1 MSDTIFALSSGPAPA
16 GIAVI
21 RLSGPNALAALQS
34 LLTSPSDGAKW
45 TPRPRYAHRRKLY
58 RPNPEFIAGPI
69 PGSEVLDDAL
79 ILFFP
84 APASFTGE
92 DVVELH
98 CHGGAATIAA
108 VLKALGQYPDC
119 RLAEAGEF
127 SRRAFANGNM
137 DLTEA
142 EALSDL
148 IAAETEA
155 QRRLALRLTT
165 GAGHDRYQDWTD
177 RLVRVLALIEAA
189 VDFPEDDLPPDMLDQ
204 NASAIA
210 SLIAEWEQD
219 IRLGALSSAIRD
231 GVRVAIV
238 GSPNVGKSSLL
249 NKLAGRDAAI
259 VSEIAGT
266 TRDVIEVRLDLGGY
280 AVTLS
285 DTAGLRETPDAV
297 EGEGVRRARATAES
311 ADIIL
316 WVSDDPMVF
325 DMPAPFGVL
334 DTIPVF
340 QLLTKCDVV
349 SAPRQWLDNPNRFGI
364 SSVTGVG
371 LQDLLSAITSV
382 CAERYGRATAAV
394 AVRARHREALSRA
407 SEALVA
413 SLVQPELALSG
424 EDIRVALMEMGRIT
438 GRVDVETVLDVVF
451 QEFCIGK

>member
-21 RLSGPNALAALQS
+21 RLSGPEALAALHS
-34 LLTSPSDGAKW
+34 LLLRQPTGSQWVPQ
-45 TPRPRYAHRRKLY
+45 PRRAHRRKLY
-58 RPNPEFIAGPI
+58 QPTFDTASDPD
-69 PGSEVLDDAL
+69 VLDDAL
-79 ILFFP
+79 VLYFP
-84 APASFTGE
+84 GPASFTGE

-108 VLKALGQYPDC
+108 VLKALGHYPGC

-142 EALSDL
+142 EALADL

-155 QRRLALRLTT
+155 QRRLALRLAT
-165 GAGHDRYQDWTD
+165 GAGHDGYQDWTD
-177 RLVRVLALIEAA
+177 RLIHILALIEAA
-189 VDFPEDDLPPDMLDQ
+189 VDFPEDDLPRDMLDQ
-204 NASAIA
+204 NTDAIA
-210 SLIAEWEQD
+210 TLVQEWQQD

-285 DTAGLRETPDAV
+285 DTAGLRDTPNVV
-297 EGEGVRRARATAES
+297 EGEGVRRARSTAQT
-311 ADIIL
+311 ADIVL
-316 WVSDDPMVF
+316 WVSDDPLVF
-325 DMPAPFGVL
+325 DMPEPFGVL
-334 DTIPVF
+334 ESVPVL
-340 QLLTKCDVV
+340 QLLTKCDMV
-349 SAPRQWLDNPNRFGI
+349 SAPSFWQNHAYRFGI
-364 SSVTGVG
+364 SSVTGIG
-371 LQDLLSAITSV
+371 LQDLLSAMTTI
-382 CAERYGRATAAV
+382 CADKYGQATAAV
-394 AVRARHREALSRA
+394 AVRARHREALTRA
-407 SEALVA
+407 SDALEA
-413 SLVQPELALSG
+413 SLGQPELALSG
-424 EDIRVALMEMGRIT
+424 EDVRVALMEMGRIT
-438 GRVDVETVLDVVF
+438 GRVDVESVLDVVF

>member
-21 RLSGPNALAALQS
+21 RLSGPDALPALQS
-34 LLTSPSDGAKW
+34 LLLRQPTGSQWVPQ
-45 TPRPRYAHRRKLY
+45 PRRAHRRKLY
-58 RPNPEFIAGPI
+58 QPTFDTASDPD
-69 PGSEVLDDAL
+69 VLDDAL
-79 ILFFP
+79 VLYFP
-84 APASFTGE
+84 GPASFTGE

-108 VLKALGQYPDC
+108 VLTALGHYPSC

-142 EALSDL
+142 EALADL
-148 IAAETEA
+148 ISAETEA
-155 QRRLALRLTT
+155 QRRLALRLAT

-177 RLVRVLALIEAA
+177 RLIRILALIEAA

-204 NASAIA
+204 NSDAIA
-210 SLIAEWEQD
+210 TLIQEWQQD

-266 TRDVIEVRLDLGGY
+266 TRDVIE
-280 AVTLS
+280 
-285 DTAGLRETPDAV
+285 
-297 EGEGVRRARATAES
+297 GEGVRRAHSTAQT
-311 ADIIL
+311 ADIVL
-316 WVSDDPMVF
+316 WVSDDPLVF
-325 DMPAPFGVL
+325 DTRSPFEVL
-334 DTIPVF
+334 ESVPVF
-340 QLLTKCDVV
+340 QLLTKCDMV
-349 SAPRQWLDNPNRFGI
+349 SAPRDWQNHAYRFGI

-371 LQDLLSAITSV
+371 LQDLLSAMTTI
-382 CAERYGRATAAV
+382 CADKYGQATAAV
-394 AVRARHREALSRA
+394 AVRARHREALCRA
-407 SEALVA
+407 SEALEA

-424 EDIRVALMEMGRIT
+424 EDVRVALMEMGRIT
-438 GRVDVETVLDVVF
+438 GRVDVESVLDVVF
-451 QEFCIGK
+451 KEFCIGK